1 MRDFRDAKAIAVT
14 LRDALAD
21 KGLKL
26 SHSECLELT
35 ARALGEA
42 DWNTL
47 SAHISRAASA
57 AEPAGA
63 RLSRR
68 VEEDPDSVAQWPEVA
83 RVFYE
88 RHLTPDDRRARMQAS
103 PWTSIFEEANALYGR
118 GADPSGAEVLD
129 VVRRWTQL
137 SSVRGG
143 DNEELR
149 RKYAAAYR
157 EALAD
162 AEVAPRLPISRD
174 VLEFLSPAFLR
185 VRSER
190 QGDDAA

>member
-21 KGLKL
+21 RGLKL

-35 ARALGEA
+35 ARALGEP

-47 SAHISRAASA
+47 SAHITRAASA
-57 AEPAGA
+57 AETAGPLAADADPA
-63 RLSRR
+63 
-68 VEEDPDSVAQWPEVA
+68 AQWPEVA

-88 RHLTPDDRRARMQAS
+88 RHLTPDDRRARVQAS
-103 PWTSIFEEANALYGR
+103 PWTPIFEEANALFSR
-118 GADPSGAEVLD
+118 GADPNGAEVLD

-162 AEVAPRLPISRD
+162 AEVAPRLPISHE
-174 VLEFLSPAFLR
+174 VLEFLGPAFFR
-185 VRSER
+185 VRSEAPGEG
-190 QGDDAA
+190 QA